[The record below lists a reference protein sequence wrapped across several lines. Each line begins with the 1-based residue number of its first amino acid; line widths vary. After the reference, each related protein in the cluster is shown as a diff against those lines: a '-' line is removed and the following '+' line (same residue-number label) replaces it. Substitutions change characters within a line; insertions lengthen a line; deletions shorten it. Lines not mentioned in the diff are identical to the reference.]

1 MAPLR
6 ALVREGCGALSVIH
20 REYLAGDGAHGD
32 GVGGCADGQ
41 DERRQPDLIA
51 RVDFDARQLLGS
63 ETLRRDLDRVGAGVE
78 VRDGEYAT
86 LVGLRRTGILRGIV
100 DNSDRRAQYQRAR
113 GVRYRARYRSEE
125 RRVG

>member
-32 GVGGCADGQ
+32 GVG
-41 DERRQPDLIA
+41 
-51 RVDFDARQLLGS
+51 
-63 ETLRRDLDRVGAGVE
+63 AGVE

-86 LVGLRRTGILRGIV
+86 LVGLRRTGILRAIV

-113 GVRYRARYRSEE
+113 GVRYRARYGGGDLRT
-125 RRVG
+125 RVRHCHHQET